1 MERMERMERMEM
13 KPPVVK
19 VKEEKTRKADS
30 FFSMLAIF
38 LFMEL
43 KDLHTH
49 NTDIMP
55 SVEMHNPIFQ
65 RSKNA

>member
-1 MERMERMERMEM
+1 MEM
-13 KPPVVK
+13 RPPVVK
-19 VKEEKTRKADS
+19 VKEKTRKADS
-30 FFSMLAIF
+30 FFSTLAIF

-55 SVEMHNPIFQ
+55 SVEMYNPIFP
-65 RSKNA
+65 RSKKCII